1 MYDTIVRKI
10 VDILNENFADGRI
23 NIEFLEKNSLINN
36 MTGLYG
42 DNAYDFVCMLNKE
55 FGIDIN
61 YENLYLYEIENLYI
75 LSHIVHK
82 ELDK

>member
-1 MYDTIVRKI
+1 MSKI
-10 VDILNENFADGRI
+10 IKHRY
-23 NIEFLEKNSLINN
+23 S
-36 MTGLYG
+36 
-42 DNAYDFVCMLNKE
+42 
-55 FGIDIN
+55 DIN